1 MKLSVINI
9 DPEILGGTPVFR
21 GTRVPIQVLFDCI
34 QYDSLDEFFEGYPHI
49 SREMVDEV
57 FDILR
62 EKFIVKQGKQ
72 RHLHENFA

>member
-34 QYDSLDEFFEGYPHI
+34 QYDSLEEFFEGYPQV
-49 SREMVDEV
+49 SRKMVDEV

-62 EKFIVKQGKQ
+62 KKFTVKQNKQ
-72 RHLHENFA
+72 RIYENFA